1 MNILIPTDHQTTN
14 TYLDQNEVPD
24 LFKPREMTK
33 HQIKPISKPR
43 TQRRALG
50 KITNQTNTNK
60 RVNSKVNT
68 KPLSKTYSRNNQ
80 KKNQKKK
87 KKNLTVRNQKNGSKQ
102 IKIHQKRIRNVEGS
116 STFSLKRKKSDMRIF
131 IDPQEMNFD
140 LENKSYSIASNVLIP
155 SKNQKRKKNFK
166 KRKLKLKKK
175 ITKLE
180 PTLRNNSSYRI
191 NFEPEPW
198 ENLF

>member
-1 MNILIPTDHQTTN
+1 MDLLIPTDHQTTN

-24 LFKPREMTK
+24 MFKPREMTK
-33 HQIKPISKPR
+33 QQIKPISKPT

-50 KITNQTNTNK
+50 RITNQTNTNK
-60 RVNSKVNT
+60 RINSKVNT
-68 KPLSKTYSRNNQ
+68 KPLSKTFSRNNQ
-80 KKNQKKK
+80 KKKKKK

-116 STFSLKRKKSDMRIF
+116 STFSVNRKKSGMRIF
-131 IDPQEMNFD
+131 IDPLEMNFD
-140 LENKSYSIASNVLIP
+140 LENKSYSMTSNVLVS

-175 ITKLE
+175 ITKVE
-180 PTLRNNSSYRI
+180 PISRNNSRYRI
-191 NFEPEPW
+191 NIEPEPW